1 MSGDASCATY
11 RQIATRSSS
20 ASGDQMIL
28 RVAMLA
34 SRPPEDAVD
43 VKLPAFTAVERAL
56 ASGQVRT
63 KRAQFLNV
71 GQQFPTDRFSIRLG
85 QPGHLGY
92 CIIKDFGHAKL

>member
-1 MSGDASCATY
+1 
-11 RQIATRSSS
+11 
-20 ASGDQMIL
+20 
-28 RVAMLA
+28 MLA
-34 SRPPEDAVD
+34 SRPLEDAVD

-63 KRAQFLNV
+63 KRAQLLNV

-92 CIIKDFGHAKL
+92 CIIKDFGHGQTIAYRRSTGQSDRSSRVAPTAALAA